1 MNTEVHTRVANDE
14 RPREHHHCE
23 PLMTNDERHEDG
35 EGKGVG
41 CVTRRE
47 TISTT
52 TITIDD
58 MHEGR
63 QRIVEIG
70 RTQSA
75 YLRTYECC
83 TCLISRQ
90 DNQSDGDQT
99 DRSAL
104 PGHATKEQIGKHG
117 IEWYPYPT
125 STDTPHYGIE
135 ERTMCAIHNKQ
146 QTGINI

>member
-1 MNTEVHTRVANDE
+1 MNTEVHSRVTNDK

-41 CVTRRE
+41 CMTRRE

-52 TITIDD
+52 TITIYD

-83 TCLISRQ
+83 KVAGGRGLPSPQKSTP
-90 DNQSDGDQT
+90 DGGFL
-99 DRSAL
+99 R
-104 PGHATKEQIGKHG
+104 
-117 IEWYPYPT
+117 
-125 STDTPHYGIE
+125 
-135 ERTMCAIHNKQ
+135 
-146 QTGINI
+146 